1 MNETS
6 EQKLD
11 KLGNKSQRE
20 ESMTNPT
27 RDEVVQTARSQL
39 LKGLE
44 EGSLDSATVQEA
56 IAILEKAQIRGDR
69 QLLEG
74 EWRLLW
80 TSGTRKAQKLKAG
93 GNGMNH
99 QAIAQVI
106 QRLDCHRL
114 WFENQITFA
123 GSSLIVGG
131 PFEYKQHRILFR
143 FERLGFQIGPL
154 GPLQLPLGKWAS
166 GWLQTTYLDE
176 DLHLERGDRGGIS
189 LYRKVGTSTPT
200 LCKDNDRI
208 ILSHTPAEE

>member
-1 MNETS
+1 
-6 EQKLD
+6 
-11 KLGNKSQRE
+11 
-20 ESMTNPT
+20 MTNQT
-27 RDEVVQTARSQL
+27 RDEVVEAARSQL
-39 LKGLE
+39 LKGE
-44 EGSLDSATVQEA
+44 EDGTLDASTLQKA

-80 TSGTRKAQKLKAG
+80 TSGTRNSQKLNKG
-93 GNGMNH
+93 ENGMNRK
-99 QAIAQVI
+99 AIASVI
-106 QRLDCHRL
+106 QRLDCQGL
-114 WFENQITFA
+114 WFENQVTVA

-131 PFEYKQHRILFR
+131 PFEYKKHRIQFR
-143 FERLGFQIGPL
+143 FERIGFQL
-154 GPLQLPLGKWAS
+154 GSLGLLKLPLGKWAS

-189 LYRKVGTSTPT
+189 LYRRVGTSTPT